1 MKLGEAGSVMDK
13 VVMVGVFDFVNF
25 HVCKALLDKGI
36 EVRGI
41 QIETEDDYDILFEK
55 RLEIGRNANFS
66 EVTSGDILNGSYENE
81 TIVLSVYDLY
91 MRYMEEYLLNEDM
104 LINLISKNKWEQIV
118 ILAPSQMLANVF
130 ESKAEIVIDD
140 FINRAKSQK
149 QDIHLLYLPTLFG
162 TWQSDT
168 FMFQN
173 SILTDMNRGKP
184 FRGLR
189 EETNDAIFVDDTVNS
204 IIEII
209 ENKQPGRYL
218 LQSGKRNQWNLCA
231 SFLRINEQASTE
243 RKAETMEDNIII
255 VPVKNSVSIAEGL
268 TKQIDH
274 THRINS

>member
-41 QIETEDDYDILFEK
+41 QIETEDDYDILIEK

-66 EVTSGDILNGSYENE
+66 EVTLVDILNGSYENE

-91 MRYMEEYLLNEDM
+91 MRYKEEYLLNEDM

-118 ILAPSQMLANVF
+118 ILAPSQILANVF

-140 FINRAKSQK
+140 FINRAISQK
-149 QDIHLLYLPTLFG
+149 QDIHLLYLPTIFG
-162 TWQSDT
+162 TWQPDT

-189 EETNDAIFVDDTVNS
+189 EETSDAIFVDDTVHS

-218 LQSGKRNQWNLCA
+218 LQSGKINQ
-231 SFLRINEQASTE
+231 
-243 RKAETMEDNIII
+243 
-255 VPVKNSVSIAEGL
+255 
-268 TKQIDH
+268 
-274 THRINS
+274 